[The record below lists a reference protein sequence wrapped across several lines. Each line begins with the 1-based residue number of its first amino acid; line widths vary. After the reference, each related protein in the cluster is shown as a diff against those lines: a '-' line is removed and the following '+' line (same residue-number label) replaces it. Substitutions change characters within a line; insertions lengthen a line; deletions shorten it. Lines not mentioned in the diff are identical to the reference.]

1 MKSRQGY
8 PQPAAVCPSNKPKNR
23 CYFNERIEQLLNQA
37 RKYKVG
43 LALGRSTSGFT
54 RPTACLLTAQN
65 EPVMLPRRTGTKEQA
80 KVEKPV
86 SLDAVASVVKVRFAH
101 RYMRRR
107 AATNEGL

>member
-1 MKSRQGY
+1 MNSRQGY

-54 RPTACLLTAQN
+54 RPTACDRYFR
-65 EPVMLPRRTGTKEQA
+65 MRTQLIDDKTFSA
-80 KVEKPV
+80 P
-86 SLDAVASVVKVRFAH
+86 DDC
-101 RYMRRR
+101 R
-107 AATNEGL
+107 AG